1 MKKLILILSLLASY
15 STTAEEG
22 NIEAGK
28 LKAATCAACHGTDGN
43 AELMQ
48 QYPKLAGQHPKYL
61 EKQLK
66 EYKLAMTTGGK
77 QGRNNPVMGG
87 MAMAL
92 SDQDIADI
100 AVYYA
105 SLPISDNTSPKE
117 SVEVAQQLYRF
128 GDTERGIA
136 ACIACHGPR
145 GNGMSLSGFPKIS
158 GQNAEYVKLQLEE
171 FRSSARAN
179 DMNAMMRSVAAKLSD
194 DEINALSQYVG
205 GLH

>member
-28 LKAATCAACHGTDGN
+28 LKAVTCAACHGTDGN
-43 AELMQ
+43 AALMQ
-48 QYPKLAGQHPKYL
+48 QSPKLAGQHPKYL

-66 EYKLAMTTGGK
+66 EYKQAMATGGK

-145 GNGMSLSGFPKIS
+145 GNGTSLSGFPKIS

-171 FRSSARAN
+171 FRSGVRAN

>member
-43 AELMQ
+43 ATLMQ

-66 EYKLAMTTGGK
+66 EYKQAMATGGK

>member
-15 STTAEEG
+15 SATAEEG

-28 LKAATCAACHGTDGN
+28 LKAATCAACHGADGN

-66 EYKLAMTTGGK
+66 EYKQAMATGGK

-145 GNGMSLSGFPKIS
+145 GNGTSLSGFPKIS

>member
-1 MKKLILILSLLASY
+1 MKKLILILTLLS
-15 STTAEEG
+15 SHSVLAETG
-22 NIEAGK
+22 DIEAGK
-28 LKAATCAACHGTDGN
+28 TKAITCAACHGTDGN
-43 AELMQ
+43 AALMP
-48 QYPKLAGQHPKYL
+48 QYPKLAGQHPKYI

-66 EYKLAMTTGGK
+66 EYKLAMVTGGK

-87 MAMAL
+87 MVMAL
-92 SDQDIADI
+92 SNQDIADI

-117 SVEVAQQLYRF
+117 SIEVAQQLYRF

-136 ACIACHGPR
+136 SCIACHGPR
-145 GNGMSLSGFPKIS
+145 GNGTSLSGFPKIS
-158 GQNAEYVKLQLEE
+158 GQNAEYVKLQLEK